1 LTWLYQET
9 PFEDPQEFWG
19 FVYIIHDTV
28 NNKKYIGKK
37 QFYFRKTKI
46 LKGKKKRILVDS
58 DWKKYFGS
66 NVELNEQVKIHGESN
81 FKREIVK
88 LCKSKSECS
97 YYEAKLQFEADVLLS
112 EEYYN
117 AWISV
122 KVTKKHIKK

>member
-1 LTWLYQET
+1 MTWLYQET

>member
-97 YYEAKLQFEADVLLS
+97 YYEAKLQFQCDVLLS

>member
-1 LTWLYQET
+1 MTWLYQET

-97 YYEAKLQFEADVLLS
+97 YYEAKLQFQCDVLLS